1 MIWIAFNLV
10 LALLIF
16 IDIALHKNRKMN
28 AKEAL
33 LWTGFWVIIALLFNV
48 LLYFTY
54 SRQAALE
61 FFTGYLIEKSLSVD
75 NLFVFSLI
83 FTTFKT
89 ETKNQLKI
97 LSYGVCGALVM
108 RLIFILGGISIIEMF
123 HWILYVFG
131 AFLISTGLFMLR
143 KKEAHF
149 APEEN
154 YFLRCIKKVI
164 PFQER
169 DVDGK
174 FFVWNREKARYF
186 ATPLFATLIAVESAD
201 LLFAFDS
208 IPAIFGVTLD
218 PFIVYSSNA
227 LAILGLRALYF
238 ALQGA
243 LCTFS
248 YLHHGVSL
256 ILIFIGLKM
265 VLEPFIT
272 VPIALSLGVI
282 VFILLSSIL
291 LSVNNR
297 SNV

>member
-16 IDIALHKNRKMN
+16 VDITLRKNREMK
-28 AKEAL
+28 APEAL
-33 LWTGFWVIIALLFNV
+33 LWTGFWVAIALLFNA

-54 SRQAALE
+54 SKQAALE

-75 NLFVFSLI
+75 NLFVFLLI

-89 ETKNQLKI
+89 EKKNQLKI

-108 RLIFILGGISIIEMF
+108 RLVFILGGISIIGMF
-123 HWILYVFG
+123 HWILYFFG
-131 AFLISTGLFMLR
+131 AFLILTGLIMLR

-149 APEEN
+149 VPQEN
-154 YFLRCIKKVI
+154 YFLKCAKKII
-164 PFQER
+164 PFQAD

-174 FFVWNREKARYF
+174 FFVWNHEKARYF
-186 ATPLFATLIAVESAD
+186 ATPLFATLVAVEAAD
-201 LLFAFDS
+201 LIFAFDS

-238 ALQGA
+238 ALSDS
-243 LCTFS
+243 LRYFK

-256 ILIFIGLKM
+256 ILVFIGFKM

-272 VPIALSLGVI
+272 VPITLSLGI
-282 VFILLSSIL
+282 IASILILSIL
-291 LSVNNR
+291 LSVYNKK
-297 SNV
+297 